1 MSAPRESGQSAVE
14 LAILLPVLLLIALG
28 CLDLGRAF
36 AVRMALANG
45 AREGAH
51 YASMFPLAPAGRGS
65 LTAICQETERDITAQ
80 GLSAS
85 SLRVVPSAPEGW
97 LGGKPVKVTAS
108 YTLPMLTSYLFGG
121 QPLIIRASSQMII
134 IGGY

>member
-1 MSAPRESGQSAVE
+1 MGATRESGQSATE
-14 LAILLPVLLLIALG
+14 LAILLPILLLIALG

-51 YASMFPLAPAGRGS
+51 YASMFPLPPAGRGS
-65 LTAICQETERDITAQ
+65 LAAICQETERDILAQ

-85 SLRVVPSAPEGW
+85 SLRIAPSAPEGW
-97 LGGKPVKVTAS
+97 LGGKPVKVTAT
-108 YTLPMLTSYLFGG
+108 YTLPMLTSYIFGG
-121 QPLIIRASSQMII
+121 QPLIVKASSQMMIL
-134 IGGY
+134 GGN